1 VVLPVEA
8 RRRAFRTLTEPRR
21 LAKSDPPHGPWDYFL
36 ARFGD
41 APPAVRAKVAVFLK
55 VNTVIAVLLAA
66 NVVVVEQI
74 LARDWAT
81 AIEIAWIA
89 VIAVAFWLLRM
100 GRYGVASSLTIA
112 VVLISLCLLG
122 YEDPSGGAM
131 FAFTKLAFLLAPGIV
146 YAFLVGVGRW
156 PAVWATAFSLLC
168 LGAFFVVRLSHE
180 IVGGPAGG
188 EVAWLVSSCL
198 VIVAMGYMAH
208 VASTIYLDAI
218 ESAEENARESRDSME
233 EIRRAGIRF
242 RTIFDSINEAVFIHD
257 AATGRIIDVNRKTTE
272 IFGWSPAEAVDLKVA
287 QWSSNVP
294 PYTQRGAERWMAK
307 ARAGQTPTFEW
318 QAKAR
323 DGRIFWVEVNV
334 CQANIDGQDR
344 LLVTVRDIA
353 RRKHEEEQRAQLEER
368 LRQSEKMDAIGHLA
382 GGIAHDFNNQLT
394 GILGY
399 AEMLRFSVKDP
410 DEVSF
415 AEHIVRASRRSAD
428 LTRQLLTFAR
438 KGNYQIAPVN
448 IHTLIGEVVALLERS
463 IDKRIAIRTDL
474 AARLPVVMGDA
485 TQLQNALLNL
495 AINARDAMPDGG
507 EIVFASR
514 LIESDAP
521 DRKESPTLSRGPWL
535 RIVVADTGCGMSEE
549 TLKRIF
555 EPFFT
560 TKEAGK
566 GTGMGLA
573 AVYGA
578 VQIHKGAIS
587 VDSTP
592 GRGTTFEIDL
602 PLAATEAVEK
612 GHETDVPAR
621 IAKAH
626 VLVVD
631 DEPHVRDLL
640 GDMLRRAGC
649 EVRTCQD
656 GIEAIA
662 LFSEVWRE
670 IDVVILDMVLP
681 RMGGRD
687 IFAALRR
694 IDPKIN
700 VLLVSGYSLD
710 GETQSLLDAGAR
722 GFLEKPF
729 HLATLLQMV
738 GACGRRALR

>member
-1 VVLPVEA
+1 M
-8 RRRAFRTLTEPRR
+8 TER
-21 LAKSDPPHGPWDYFL
+21 LRERQSDRPHGPWNYFL
-36 ARFGD
+36 SRFGD
-41 APPAVRAKVAVFLK
+41 APPAVRAKVTVFLK
-55 VNTVIAVLLAA
+55 VNTVVAVLVAA
-66 NVVVVEQI
+66 NVVVEQF
-74 LARDWAT
+74 LSRDRIAI

-89 VIAVAFWLLRM
+89 VIATSFWLLRK
-100 GRYGVASSLTIA
+100 GQYVVASSLTIA
-112 VVLISLCLLG
+112 VVLLSLCVLG
-122 YEDPSGGAM
+122 YHDRSGAPM
-131 FAFTKLAFLLAPGIV
+131 FAFTRLAFLLAPGIV
-146 YAFLVGVGRW
+146 YAFLVGVGKW
-156 PAVWATAFSLLC
+156 PAVWATAFSLLS
-168 LGAFFVVRLSHE
+168 LGTFFALRVSYPSE
-180 IVGGPAGG
+180 GGPRPEEIG
-188 EVAWLVSSCL
+188 WLLSSCL
-198 VIVAMGYMAH
+198 VFVAMGYMAR
-208 VASTIYLDAI
+208 VASTTYLAAI
-218 ESAEENARESRDSME
+218 VIAEEMARESRDSME
-233 EIRRAGIRF
+233 GIRRAGIRF

-272 IFGWSPAEAVDLKVA
+272 IFGWPAAEAIHLKVS
-287 QWSSNVP
+287 QFSSNVP
-294 PYTQRGAERWMAK
+294 PYTQRGAARWMAK
-307 ARAGQTPTFEW
+307 ARAGQAPTFEW
-318 QAKAR
+318 QAKAK
-323 DGRIFWVEVNV
+323 DGRVFWVEVNV
-334 CQANIDGQDR
+334 CQAEIDGVER
-344 LLVTVRDIA
+344 LLVSVRDIV
-353 RRKHEEEQRAQLEER
+353 RRKRDEEQRAQLEER

-399 AEMLRFSVKDP
+399 AEMLRFSLKD
-410 DEVSF
+410 EEAVSF

-438 KGNYQIAPVN
+438 KGNYQIASVN
-448 IHTLIGEVVALLERS
+448 IHALIGEVVALLERS

-474 AARLPVVMGDA
+474 ASRLPVVMGDA

-495 AINARDAMPDGG
+495 AINARDAMPNGG
-507 EIVFASR
+507 EILLATR
-514 LIESDAP
+514 LIAPDAP
-521 DRKESPTLSRGPWL
+521 DRMESPTSVRGPWL
-535 RIVVADTGCGMSEE
+535 RIVVRDTGSGMSDEI
-549 TLKRIF
+549 LKRIF

-587 VDSTP
+587 VDSAP

-602 PLAATEAVEK
+602 PVAATEAAEK
-612 GHETDVPAR
+612 GHETDVPEP
-621 IAKAH
+621 IAKAR
-626 VLVVD
+626 VLVID
-631 DEPHVRDLL
+631 DEPQVRGLL

-656 GIEAIA
+656 GVEAIA
-662 LFSEVWRE
+662 LFSQLWRE

-710 GETQSLLDAGAR
+710 GDTQSLLDAGAR

-738 GACGRRALR
+738 GACGRRAGQAEP